1 MAVCRYARDATTM
14 NFDEARARRRELLE
28 IIGHAADEIA
38 RIDADLPVLQSQA
51 LESDLNQAEP
61 RPLDC
66 L

>member
-1 MAVCRYARDATTM
+1 MILDYDQAI
-14 NFDEARARRRELLE
+14 ARRLELIEQIAL
-28 IIGHAADEIA
+28 AADEIA